1 MKNLFIFLT
10 LLLTSPLFSQV
21 DFRIE
26 YYPAVNRAEMAITKD
41 DYQTAFTEYQ
51 TAFAAVKTP
60 LARDI
65 FNAVA
70 CKFLLND
77 FEGAKPLLLK
87 LAKKGISI
95 SSLEEKEVFR
105 LENIKS
111 QWNSFKFLYE
121 QIQSMQQEQVS
132 SDLLQKIEMFDSAYD
147 SLRANS
153 IVVFVDESGKERLLI
168 SKDIQKKK
176 TNGGLSTEDAKTKNL
191 MNGHVSNELFT
202 KAQKALVDFVV
213 DYGFLS
219 EENMFVEDSDFLRN
233 GYSWSIEKYKFRMSF
248 LINGGYSRDVK
259 PFSTISD
266 GKKKQF
272 DSSIVESVK
281 LGRIHRD
288 LALKLLLGYKTDNKL
303 FFTKIT
309 IENIENCSL
318 DLKEKTYSLFY
329 YKKSGQNLD
338 TESQQAVEALVLGDY
353 DLLFEKAKYKL
364 LKNNYFAMSSD
375 AQIEETTVP
384 SCDIA
389 KQIIERANIIKD

>member
-10 LLLTSPLFSQV
+10 LLLSSPLFSQV

-95 SSLEEKEVFR
+95 RSLEEKEVFR

-233 GYSWSIEKYKFRMSF
+233 GNAWSIEKYKFRMSF
-248 LINGGYSRDVK
+248 QMNGGYSRDVK

-364 LKNNYFAMSSD
+364 LKNNYFAVSSD